1 MPPPTVRTSVDIPV
15 LLYRQL
21 QEAARRRGC
30 SARSL
35 ILASIE
41 REIRAGEP
49 APRGRIRMPLVPG
62 QGEPIRLTNEEI
74 YDIVFSGH

>member
-1 MPPPTVRTSVDIPV
+1 MPPKSVRTSVDIPE

-35 ILASIE
+35 ILHSIE
-41 REIRAGEP
+41 REIHEEE
-49 APRGRIRMPLVPG
+49 RGSRTRIKVPLVPG
-62 QGEPIRLTNEEI
+62 KGEPIRLTNEEI
-74 YDIVFSGH
+74 YDIVFS

>member
-1 MPPPTVRTSVDIPV
+1 MARQTVRTSLDIPV

-21 QEAARRRGC
+21 QQAARDRGC

-41 REIRAGEP
+41 HEIRERGS
-49 APRGRIRMPLVPG
+49 APRGRVQLPLVPG
-62 QGEPIRLTNEEI
+62 KGEPIRLTNEEI
-74 YDIVFSGH
+74 YDILFS